1 MPFDKMSSIIKRY
14 FKMDNTVT
22 EIRFVGEALFGTHW
36 IVGLQELTNYPRST
50 IQSWDERNNLI
61 LDVKPGLLTLV
72 EKSIEVLTNILHRKS
87 FESTENE
94 NVAKIVGDALFHKR
108 WAKQFIEIFN
118 ADPEVYS
125 ISRYRSGVLINGTA
139 SFTLQEVEILCSFI
153 RKRLTKLHLI
163 KSYLEPSAN
172 LIHYRIHTF
181 MQTDEFKNLHTNPL
195 QAGEYYVIEPY
206 FCFDKYQNKIYD
218 AEIRV
223 ISENKFGRA
232 IELGA
237 NAERISEF
245 KAKIQDVYDSTILEA
260 LSNYKFDKNI
270 DQYIVY
276 NDDFVAA
283 NNLALEISNP
293 L

>member
-1 MPFDKMSSIIKRY
+1 
-14 FKMDNTVT
+14 
-22 EIRFVGEALFGTHW
+22 
-36 IVGLQELTNYPRST
+36 LQS
-50 IQSWDERNNLI
+50 
-61 LDVKPGLLTLV
+61 
-72 EKSIEVLTNILHRKS
+72 
-87 FESTENE
+87 
-94 NVAKIVGDALFHKR
+94 
-108 WAKQFIEIFN
+108 
-118 ADPEVYS
+118 
-125 ISRYRSGVLINGTA
+125 
-139 SFTLQEVEILCSFI
+139 
-153 RKRLTKLHLI
+153 
-163 KSYLEPSAN
+163 
-172 LIHYRIHTF
+172 
-181 MQTDEFKNLHTNPL
+181 
-195 QAGEYYVIEPY
+195 GEYYVIEHY

-283 NNLALEISNP
+283 NNLALEIANP